1 MRRPGR
7 SARAHPGL
15 ALEVA
20 PHDIL
25 VDGVAPGW
33 VDTGGSS
40 RRGLAAGQA
49 TPMGRTARQDEIA
62 RRLAFLASDDSTY
75 ITEQLIVIDGGSGID
90 AYHGP
95 RELDS

>member
-1 MRRPGR
+1 
-7 SARAHPGL
+7 
-15 ALEVA
+15 
-20 PHDIL
+20 
-25 VDGVAPGW
+25 
-33 VDTGGSS
+33 
-40 RRGLAAGQA
+40 
-49 TPMGRTARQDEIA
+49 MGRTARQDEIA